1 MKSCWL
7 PFENG
12 MFSFRNGAFARRRR
26 LCMYWKCNIIGQTIE
41 QAVSMRVR
49 RWTMYRALSVE
60 IRAGKCVVD
69 SEPKV

>member
-1 MKSCWL
+1 MRNFWL
-7 PFENG
+7 PFEYG
-12 MFSFRNGAFARRRR
+12 MFQFRYGAVVRRRR

-49 RWTMYRALSVE
+49 RWTMYRVLSVE